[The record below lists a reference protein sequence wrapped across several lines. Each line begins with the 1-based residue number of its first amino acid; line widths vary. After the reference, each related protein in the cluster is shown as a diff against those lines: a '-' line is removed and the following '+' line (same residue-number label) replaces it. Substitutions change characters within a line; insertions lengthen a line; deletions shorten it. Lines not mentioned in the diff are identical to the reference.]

1 MKEIPGSKPVPLG
14 QLVRAQDR
22 LTFVYLEHCVVHRDA
37 NAITA
42 RDVKGTVHIPA
53 AALGALLL
61 GPGTTVS
68 QQAMVLLAESGSTAV
83 WVGEQGVRYYAHG
96 RSLARSSRLLEAQAA
111 LVSNQRSRL
120 RVAREMYAMRFPGE
134 DVSGQTMQQLRGRK
148 GARVRRIYRENAERT
163 GVEWTRRDYRT
174 DDFAG
179 GSPVNQALS
188 AANTSLYGVAHAV
201 IVALG
206 CAPGLGFVHTGHV
219 LSFVFDIAD
228 LYKADLAIPVAFD
241 VAAADVDDIPGEA
254 RRTVRDRSGAVPSWT
269 TACVTSRHCCPPR
282 TKKRRTTATST
293 PTSSCCGTATAA
305 PSPPGSPT
313 TAGSTSTRPTSIH
326 TSRTTHDRH
335 RGVRVPDRATGPP
348 HPVAVG
354 DLGRGVR
361 REGDHTGPGATVA
374 AHRRHGEDR
383 AIMVFSADNEQGLDF
398 RTHKHDLIPNEIEGI
413 TLMLRPNPEN
423 E

>member
-53 AALGALLL
+53 AAPGALLL

-68 QQAMVLLAESGSTAV
+68 QQAMALLAESGSTAV

-134 DVSGQTMQQLRGRK
+134 NVSGQTMQQLRGRE

-188 AANTSLYGVAHAV
+188 AANTSLYGVVHAV

-228 LYKADLAIPVAFD
+228 LYKADLAIPVTFD

-254 RRTVRDRSGAVPSWT
+254 RRTVRDRLRGSSFLDN
-269 TACVTSRHCCPPR
+269 CVRDV
-282 TKKRRTTATST
+282 KALLST
-293 PTSSCCGTATAA
+293 PDDETQN
-305 PSPPGSPT
+305 
-313 TAGSTSTRPTSIH
+313 
-326 TSRTTHDRH
+326 D
-335 RGVRVPDRATGPP
+335 
-348 HPVAVG
+348 G
-354 DLGRGVR
+354 DLDADVVMLWDGNGR
-361 REGDHTGPGATVA
+361 AVA
-374 AHRRHGEDR
+374 SGKSYDGGIYLDPTDEYPHFEDD
-383 AIMVFSADNEQGLDF
+383 A
-398 RTHKHDLIPNEIEGI
+398 
-413 TLMLRPNPEN
+413 
-423 E
+423 